1 MKKVISSKN
10 NKAAKS
16 YNMETGGNTNT
27 HAGKKKSISRRY
39 VMITVR
45 TLKGEGIT
53 TCLQNEGILR
63 EEARLGLILAI
74 YPGFRHL
81 EEKIFC

>member
-1 MKKVISSKN
+1 
-10 NKAAKS
+10 
-16 YNMETGGNTNT
+16 METGVREIQTPMQEK
-27 HAGKKKSISRRY
+27 KKKSISRRY

-63 EEARLGLILAI
+63 EEARLD
-74 YPGFRHL
+74 
-81 EEKIFC
+81 

>member
-1 MKKVISSKN
+1 MKNVISSKN
-10 NKAAKS
+10 NKAAKVI
-16 YNMETGGNTNT
+16 METGVRREIQTPMQE
-27 HAGKKKSISRRY
+27 KKKSISRRY

-63 EEARLGLILAI
+63 EEARLD
-74 YPGFRHL
+74 
-81 EEKIFC
+81 